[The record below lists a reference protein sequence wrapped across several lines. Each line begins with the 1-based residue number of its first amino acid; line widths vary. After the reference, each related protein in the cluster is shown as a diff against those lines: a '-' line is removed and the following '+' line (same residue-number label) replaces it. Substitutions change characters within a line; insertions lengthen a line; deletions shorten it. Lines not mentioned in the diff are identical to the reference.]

1 MIDCYFT
8 VRKYVSTEAL
18 ESRPRPNSQSLVDTD
33 SLSLAYLNDK
43 YSNHYQNIRRNLP
56 FKEIGHYTRP
66 KGNIS
71 KPFIQQVNNF
81 W

>member
-56 FKEIGHYTRP
+56 FQK
-66 KGNIS
+66 NWS
-71 KPFIQQVNNF
+71 L
-81 W
+81 